1 MYVCMYVFI
10 SIYIY
15 LYLYIIIVLASEQL
29 GLDIAAA
36 DITPGYCSD
45 HSLVC
50 ITFKTNIVIRN
61 RSFWKFNNFLLRGAV
76 FVNLV
81 KQVILNVKKP
91 YALTVY
97 DRENIHLIED
107 EHLFLTSDGKCFY
120 CCCCCCC
127 CNITIKGK

>member
-1 MYVCMYVFI
+1 MFFVLFF
-10 SIYIY
+10 
-15 LYLYIIIVLASEQL
+15 VLASEQL
-29 GLDIAAA
+29 GLDVTAS

-50 ITFKTNIVIRN
+50 ITFKTNIVTRN
-61 RSFWKFNNFLLRGAV
+61 RPFWMLNNFLLRGAV
-76 FVNLV
+76 FANLV

-107 EHLFLTSDGKCFY
+107 KHLFLTIDGKCFLLLLL
-120 CCCCCCC
+120 
-127 CNITIKGK
+127 